1 MWKELFFARFTWM
14 VTNSTSFSI
23 CSFSQFISVAIMQ
36 GLVIKNKILDMR
48 YGRCFSTFKLFLKI
62 FLPMVILAFKTT
74 TSRASGIIKYT
85 FFTPVYMCFL
95 LQMICQGFFLKT
107 NFSARQ
113 NDCFMPRSYS
123 WVSGKNLAGIN
134 LIPLTSCWQTHQ
146 KGWKRCHNLWLCK
159 YLNQDCSEANC
170 RADDNV
176 ALLYYIN
183 NRFDRWIWMLIFC
196 E

>member
-1 MWKELFFARFTWM
+1 M

-85 FFTPVYMCFL
+85 FFTPVYV
-95 LQMICQGFFLKT
+95 
-107 NFSARQ
+107 FSAS
-113 NDCFMPRSYS
+113 NDL
-123 WVSGKNLAGIN
+123 SGVFFENKLF
-134 LIPLTSCWQTHQ
+134 
-146 KGWKRCHNLWLCK
+146 
-159 YLNQDCSEANC
+159 CSAK
-170 RADDNV
+170 
-176 ALLYYIN
+176 
-183 NRFDRWIWMLIFC
+183 
-196 E
+196 